1 MAIVIADTSPLQ
13 YLFQIGLLDVL
24 RELYGNVLVPEAVRD
39 ELLVGRS
46 LGLDVPDPA
55 DFPWITLRSTTT
67 HANVAPLEL
76 GSGETAALSLALE
89 VADPIVVLDDAAA
102 RAAAAT
108 LNIPSTGT
116 LGVLLLAKER
126 GIVTSM
132 ASVIT
137 QLEQRGFRIAPAV
150 IARVLAIAGE

>member
-1 MAIVIADTSPLQ
+1 MD
-13 YLFQIGLLDVL
+13 
-24 RELYGNVLVPEAVRD
+24 
-39 ELLVGRS
+39 
-46 LGLDVPDPA
+46 
-55 DFPWITLRSTTT
+55 
-67 HANVAPLEL
+67 HAPLDDHACQRRVPRTW
-76 GSGETAALSLALE
+76 SRRDAALSLALDI
-89 VADPIVVLDDAAA
+89 VDPIVVLDDAAA
-102 RAAAAT
+102 RTAAAT

-126 GIVTSM
+126 GLVTSM

>member
-1 MAIVIADTSPLQ
+1 MD
-13 YLFQIGLLDVL
+13 
-24 RELYGNVLVPEAVRD
+24 
-39 ELLVGRS
+39 
-46 LGLDVPDPA
+46 
-55 DFPWITLRSTTT
+55 
-67 HANVAPLEL
+67 HAPLDDHSCQRRVPRTWSWRDRRPL
-76 GSGETAALSLALE
+76 LALDI
-89 VADPIVVLDDAAA
+89 VDPIVVLDDAAA
-102 RAAAAT
+102 RTAAAT

-126 GIVTSM
+126 GLVTSM

>member
-13 YLFQIGLLDVL
+13 YLFQLGLLDVL
-24 RELYGNVLVPEAVRD
+24 HELYGNVLVPEAVRD

-46 LGLDVPDPA
+46 LGIDVPDPD

-67 HANVAPLEL
+67 HASVAPLEL
-76 GSGETAALSLALE
+76 GAGETAALSLALDI
-89 VADPIVVLDDAAA
+89 VDPIVVFDDAAA
-102 RAAAAT
+102 RTAAAT

-126 GIVTSM
+126 RLVISM

-137 QLEQRGFRIAPAV
+137 KLEQRGFRIAPAV

>member
-1 MAIVIADTSPLQ
+1 M
-13 YLFQIGLLDVL
+13 
-24 RELYGNVLVPEAVRD
+24 
-39 ELLVGRS
+39 
-46 LGLDVPDPA
+46 
-55 DFPWITLRSTTT
+55 LRSTTT
-67 HANVAPLEL
+67 HASVASLEL
-76 GSGETAALSLALE
+76 GAGETAALSLALDI
-89 VADPIVVLDDAAA
+89 VDPIVVLDDAAA
-102 RAAAAT
+102 RTAAAT

-126 GIVTSM
+126 GLVTSM